1 MARSAENSVW
11 GALARSAAGGRIN
24 ATLTAVTPSR
34 KTRTMIAAVSRFMT
48 VSPQRTIRTHPDNAA
63 AGSTGLGDRKR
74 VRPGRVRG
82 KGLMG
87 HWGPHRGEA
96 ACRLQNGWGLPNR
109 TWEEES
115 RTAWPLRQW
124 MLQDVDQDFL
134 ECRNRFGFEVFAFER
149 GQGVEEQLADVGKRR
164 GSARGN
170 GVASQSL
177 ENLAEGAIDVGG
189 RVKLLDGQEE
199 FHGAAVSALL
209 VEILTLVIHAKRYV
223 FTGTRRRAT
232 ASVGGDVGTTGIEVA
247 GIGHG
252 GVPFCVLEAAS
263 LKSGG

>member
-1 MARSAENSVW
+1 MLRLEAQGLVTAKEYGLGASVARGSWVIGVLFLAGHLW
-11 GALARSAAGGRIN
+11 PGALSRERQFAGF
-24 ATLTAVTPSR
+24 
-34 KTRTMIAAVSRFMT
+34 KTDGVFPI
-48 VSPQRTIRTHPDNAA
+48 
-63 AGSTGLGDRKR
+63 GLGWRR
-74 VRPGRVRG
+74 AALRGRFG
-82 KGLMG
+82 
-87 HWGPHRGEA
+87 
-96 ACRLQNGWGLPNR
+96 NG
-109 TWEEES
+109 
-115 RTAWPLRQW
+115 

-199 FHGAAVSALL
+199 FHGAAVSGLL
-209 VEILTLVIHAKRYV
+209 VEILTLVIEAKRYV

-232 ASVGGDVGTTGIEVA
+232 ASVGGDVGTTGIEIA

-252 GVPFCVLEAAS
+252 GVPFCSLECRVAGK
-263 LKSGG
+263 LVVGGAEVS